1 MTKLSAARAKRLAE
15 IYVFEHSGNQ
25 RASWRQLLEE
35 EHVDYSE
42 TTINN
47 AWREF
52 QQPKVKEWI
61 TKFQESAQEQ
71 FDVRKTE
78 IVSNLQ
84 NIAFDE
90 SNSNKDRL
98 SALKQLTDIGG
109 FATQKVDLNAKADI
123 EVIIE

>member
-1 MTKLSAARAKRLAE
+1 MTKISAARAKRLAE

-61 TKFQESAQEQ
+61 QSFKNR
-71 FDVRKTE
+71 RK
-78 IVSNLQ
+78 
-84 NIAFDE
+84 
-90 SNSNKDRL
+90 NSLMYARL
-98 SALKQLTDIGG
+98 KLFPTYKT
-109 FATQKVDLNAKADI
+109 
-123 EVIIE
+123 